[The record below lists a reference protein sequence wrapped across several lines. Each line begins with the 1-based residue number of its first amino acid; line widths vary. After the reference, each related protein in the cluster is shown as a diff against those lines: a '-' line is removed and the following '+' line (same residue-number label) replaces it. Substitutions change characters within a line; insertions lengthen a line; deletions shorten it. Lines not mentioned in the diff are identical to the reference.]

1 MMSLTLTD
9 IIAFYLIPLILAIS
23 VHEWAHAAVTT
34 WLGDDTALVRGRV
47 TLNPVSHSDP
57 MWTVIIPTLGLYMG
71 GFFIA
76 AGKPVP
82 YNPAGW
88 RRTLWG
94 RPLQRKWG
102 EFLVAGAGPASNLVQ
117 ALLAAILLAV
127 VVQGSGVGVE
137 QAWEASH
144 SVVREGGA
152 LVMISVLGRFIF
164 INALLAVFN
173 LIPVPPLDGAK
184 VIGAFLPGNIGDKLN
199 GMGMMGFLALI
210 VLVFHFGHYLS
221 LPIHGLTDGMI
232 ALALGL

>member
-102 EFLVAGAGPASNLVQ
+102 EFLVAGAGPRLRTLFRPCWQPSCLQ
-117 ALLAAILLAV
+117 WWSRAL
-127 VVQGSGVGVE
+127 GSGWSKPGKPVTVWCE
-137 QAWEASH
+137 
-144 SVVREGGA
+144 RGGA
-152 LVMISVLGRFIF
+152 GDDQR
-164 INALLAVFN
+164 A
-173 LIPVPPLDGAK
+173 
-184 VIGAFLPGNIGDKLN
+184 GAFHLYQRTARG
-199 GMGMMGFLALI
+199 
-210 VLVFHFGHYLS
+210 V
-221 LPIHGLTDGMI
+221 
-232 ALALGL
+232 